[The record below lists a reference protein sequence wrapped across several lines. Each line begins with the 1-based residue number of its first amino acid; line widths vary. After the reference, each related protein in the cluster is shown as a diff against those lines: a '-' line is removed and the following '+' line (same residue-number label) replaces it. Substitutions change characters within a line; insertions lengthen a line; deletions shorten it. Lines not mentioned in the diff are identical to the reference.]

1 MMRLLRNGL
10 KKHPRPI
17 QSCRTRKSAK
27 HTISSDTRGSV
38 QVAMASPEGTPLA
51 LVIFLVISLE
61 IFLGQQAEHVEEPV
75 GVVVGPI

>member
-1 MMRLLRNGL
+1 M
-10 KKHPRPI
+10 
-17 QSCRTRKSAK
+17 
-27 HTISSDTRGSV
+27 